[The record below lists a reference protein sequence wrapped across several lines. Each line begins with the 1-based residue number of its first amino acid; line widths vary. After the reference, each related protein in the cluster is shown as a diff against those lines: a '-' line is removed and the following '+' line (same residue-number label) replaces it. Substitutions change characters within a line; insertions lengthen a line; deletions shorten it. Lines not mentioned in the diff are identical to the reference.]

1 MVQHLFFYAIM
12 PFSIPRAICIRRENC
27 QQNDF
32 PEQHRLQRFEKVCFE
47 VVNRDDKAHM
57 RRRKHLSGN
66 AKGHCDTGKIQAAGL
81 HSGDN
86 RHDDGDMSLRHTGE
100 HADDEA
106 DAGDDDRHRQR
117 RALEGSDDFLQH
129 LRDGEY
135 LDKVED
141 AEHIEEH
148 FHINGTDYDLF
159 KADLTLG
166 EVQHKEQS
174 GGDHAHADGGVH
186 IEENNEHEGKH
197 NRRQRKP

>member
-1 MVQHLFFYAIM
+1 MQHLGFYIL
-12 PFSIPRAICIRRENC
+12 ILPREVGIYGKNR
-27 QQNDF
+27 QQHNLAYK
-32 PEQHRLQRFEKVCFE
+32 HRLQRFEEVCFE

-66 AKGHCDTGKIQAAGL
+66 AEGHSDTGKIQASGM

-86 RHDDGDMSLRHTGE
+86 RRHTGE

-148 FHINGTDYDLF
+148 LHINGTDYNLLE
-159 KADLTLG
+159 ADLTLG
-166 EVQHKEQS
+166 EVQHEEQS
-174 GGDHAHADGGVH
+174 GGDHAHAYGGVH
-186 IEENNEHEGKH
+186 VEENNEHEGEH
-197 NRRQRKP
+197 NRRQRQP